1 MRWRSIVGF
10 RCGHLVHEV
19 VDTELV
25 ILNMKYMYECF
36 CCFVSIWFHR
46 EQSLITCLWSI
57 CTTTSSQTWTTFW
70 CVVYSCKTTT
80 KNNGIT

>member
-1 MRWRSIVGF
+1 MLHRDYDFGGAMRWRSIVGF

-19 VDTELV
+19 VHTKLV

-46 EQSLITCLWSI
+46 
-57 CTTTSSQTWTTFW
+57 
-70 CVVYSCKTTT
+70 
-80 KNNGIT
+80 